1 MHLLCILFWLHCEC
15 QTTLNRTGSRS
26 SWRQEQTLAG
36 TEAGSHCGLAGPL
49 WGEARPLLSANGISS
64 RGANDADEDLKGV
77 GCETLWKQ
85 SANTLHHINSEDTLC
100 LLECYFSQFCF
111 RHVPFLLQR
120 RAASSTRG
128 QKYQGFKGFTVF
140 FGLFKLHSCPR
151 FYHSHLFSNVSSL
164 SLFLLYFVCFSASGP
179 NLSPLQLI
187 LLFSSPYSFLS
198 VASPIPLSLICILSL
213 HQSQIIPSL
222 RNWKI
227 GVGESKREI
236 ILSD

>member
-49 WGEARPLLSANGISS
+49 WGEARPLLSANSISS

-164 SLFLLYFVCFSASGP
+164 SLFLLYFVFFFCIRSKSFSLAT
-179 NLSPLQLI
+179 
-187 LLFSSPYSFLS
+187 YSTFFLS
-198 VASPIPLSLICILSL
+198 LFFPVCGFSYPTFSHLYPLPTSIPDNSLSAELEDWS
-213 HQSQIIPSL
+213 
-222 RNWKI
+222 R
-227 GVGESKREI
+227 RE
-236 ILSD
+236 